1 MAQPV
6 VIVGAGQAGFQVAA
20 SLRQAGFDGKIVLIG
35 DEPCLPYQR
44 PPLSKGYLAGET
56 GLDVVWLRPEEFY
69 AKESIDL
76 ETGGVAAAIDRR
88 VRRVRL
94 TSGGEIGYDHLVL
107 ATGARFRPLPVP
119 GAALDG
125 VLPLRT
131 LADADALRPRLE
143 EARHV
148 VVVGA
153 GFIGLE
159 FASVAAKFG
168 VGVHIVEVTNRPMG
182 RVVSEAVS
190 RFFTEAHRGWGAE
203 VALGTGVARI
213 LGNGKVDSVETS
225 DGRLLPADLVLIG
238 IGVLPNGE
246 LAEAAG
252 LAVDNG
258 IVVDEQLL
266 TADPTIS
273 AIGDCA
279 NYPSRFASGRCRLE
293 SVQNAV
299 DQGHCVAGR
308 LAGRP
313 AGFDK
318 VPWFWTDQGDL
329 KLQIAGITVGHD
341 SAVLRGKPE
350 SRSFSVFCYRD
361 GRLIGVES
369 VNRPADHMAARR
381 LLIGDPRLSA
391 QQAADADYDLKA
403 HIAALAKL

>member
-1 MAQPV
+1 
-6 VIVGAGQAGFQVAA
+6 
-20 SLRQAGFDGKIVLIG
+20 
-35 DEPCLPYQR
+35 
-44 PPLSKGYLAGET
+44 
-56 GLDVVWLRPEEFY
+56 
-69 AKESIDL
+69 
-76 ETGGVAAAIDRR
+76 
-88 VRRVRL
+88 
-94 TSGGEIGYDHLVL
+94 
-107 ATGARFRPLPVP
+107 
-119 GAALDG
+119 
-125 VLPLRT
+125 
-131 LADADALRPRLE
+131 
-143 EARHV
+143 
-148 VVVGA
+148 
-153 GFIGLE
+153 
-159 FASVAAKFG
+159 
-168 VGVHIVEVTNRPMG
+168 
-182 RVVSEAVS
+182 
-190 RFFTEAHRGWGAE
+190 RGWGAE

-329 KLQIAGITVGHD
+329 KLQI
-341 SAVLRGKPE
+341 
-350 SRSFSVFCYRD
+350 
-361 GRLIGVES
+361 
-369 VNRPADHMAARR
+369 
-381 LLIGDPRLSA
+381 
-391 QQAADADYDLKA
+391 
-403 HIAALAKL
+403 